1 MSTPATEAAPNTAPG
16 LTKAS
21 AYTLTILTLI
31 YALNFMDRQLV
42 VILQEAIKAD
52 LGLMDWQLG
61 MLSGIAFA
69 LFYTILGIP
78 IARAADTGNRRNIIS
93 MAVATWSLMTAV
105 CGLANNFWQ
114 MFLARVGVGVGEAGC
129 SPPAHS
135 MISDL
140 FVTEQRATALSVYN
154 CGVYIGIL
162 IGFIA
167 GGWLNEVVG
176 WRMAFVYVGLPGVLV
191 ALVMRFTVREP
202 LRVMAAAAQP
212 SQPMG
217 EVFRYLWSKRSFRH
231 LAMAGGLHAFVGYGV
246 GNWAPSF
253 FVRMHEVSIAE
264 ISLWL
269 APIAAFAGA
278 IGALAGGWL
287 ADKGAQRDQRWNLWL
302 PAVAILIS
310 VPFSM
315 AVYLLGDF
323 RVAVLTSIIP
333 VLLGATYL
341 GPTIAITHSLVT
353 PQMRAVA
360 SAVLFLILNLIGMG
374 LGPWVTGIISDV
386 LNPSL
391 GTESLRWALIIMIL
405 ANVWCA
411 VHYFI
416 AARYLRDDLR
426 L

>member
-1 MSTPATEAAPNTAPG
+1 MSDTATTTETVEQGMN
-16 LTKAS
+16 KVS
-21 AYTLTILTLI
+21 VYTLTVLTII

-78 IARAADTGNRRNIIS
+78 IARMADTGNRRNIIS

-140 FVTEQRATALSVYN
+140 FATEQRATALSVYN
-154 CGVYIGIL
+154 CGVYIGIV

-167 GGWLNEVVG
+167 GGYLNEVVG
-176 WRMAFVYVGLPGVLV
+176 WRMAFIYVGLPGVLV
-191 ALVMRFTVREP
+191 ALIMRFTVREP
-202 LRVMAAAAQP
+202 IRVMAEAAQP
-212 SQPMG
+212 SHSMG
-217 EVFRYLWSKRSFRH
+217 EVFRYLWEKRSFRH
-231 LAMAGGLHAFVGYGV
+231 LALAGGLHAFVGYGV

-253 FVRMHEVSIAE
+253 FVRLHEVSIAE

-278 IGALAGGWL
+278 VGALAGGWL
-287 ADKGAQRDQRWNLWL
+287 ADKGAERDQRWNVWL
-302 PAVAILIS
+302 PGIAILIS

-315 AVYLLGDF
+315 GVYLLDSF
-323 RVAVLTSIIP
+323 QAAVLTSILP
-333 VLLGATYL
+333 VMLGATYL
-341 GPTIAITHSLVT
+341 GPTIAITHSLVE
-353 PQMRAVA
+353 PRMRAVA

-374 LGPWVTGIISDV
+374 MGPWITGIISD
-386 LNPSL
+386 LLQPSL
-391 GTESLRWALIIMIL
+391 GIQSLRWALIIMIL

-416 AARYLRDDLR
+416 AARYLREDLR
-426 L
+426 Q